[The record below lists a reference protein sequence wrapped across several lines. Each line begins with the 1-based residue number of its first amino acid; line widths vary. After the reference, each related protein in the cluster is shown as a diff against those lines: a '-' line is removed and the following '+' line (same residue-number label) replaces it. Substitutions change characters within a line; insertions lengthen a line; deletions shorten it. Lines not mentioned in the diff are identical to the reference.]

1 MKINPIVLVTLLV
14 VGVSVV
20 CFVSDKLA
28 DKKEKVEE
36 PTQKPLKHF
45 DFKTT
50 KSVEELNKIEY
61 DDFDKQFMDIPVD
74 LKRQLAS
81 YEALNYYNTS
91 PINLDLNECTQKH
104 LDDVEK
110 CKNTTLQPSF
120 QTTPDVP
127 DGVFMEGQKP
137 VCHIDRVRAI
147 EDFSC
152 PVKHQKKIED
162 PCKHMCRHCVVGVC
176 QSGICH

>member
-50 KSVEELNKIEY
+50 KSV
-61 DDFDKQFMDIPVD
+61 
-74 LKRQLAS
+74 
-81 YEALNYYNTS
+81 
-91 PINLDLNECTQKH
+91 
-104 LDDVEK
+104 
-110 CKNTTLQPSF
+110 
-120 QTTPDVP
+120 
-127 DGVFMEGQKP
+127 
-137 VCHIDRVRAI
+137 
-147 EDFSC
+147 
-152 PVKHQKKIED
+152 
-162 PCKHMCRHCVVGVC
+162 
-176 QSGICH
+176 

>member
-81 YEALNYYNTS
+81 YEALNYTTS
-91 PINLDLNECTQKH
+91 QLT
-104 LDDVEK
+104 
-110 CKNTTLQPSF
+110 
-120 QTTPDVP
+120 
-127 DGVFMEGQKP
+127 
-137 VCHIDRVRAI
+137 
-147 EDFSC
+147 
-152 PVKHQKKIED
+152 
-162 PCKHMCRHCVVGVC
+162 
-176 QSGICH
+176 